1 MTNSYL
7 TRYVVIVPPGF
18 EKYFAG
24 ETLFT
29 AVGGGKDPKRNTLQ
43 QLIQIFKIPE
53 EEQEDFFGRSV
64 LAEEETW
71 GTNTL
76 SDIPNYTDVLT
87 TILAELSPEERLSKF
102 QTGLR
107 EEEIAEAEAEIAEA
121 EALAYQ
127 ESRPGLAALAP
138 SLGVTDLRDAD
149 FLSKRL
155 LDALSLKGL
164 PQINQ
169 SIDYL
174 VYFWMQAN
182 PNVSFQDAT
191 EDGGLQ
197 EGVRDFMTYALT
209 FEEIRE
215 QELAIGEL
223 DREIARIQ
231 FENPDDPSIAGQ
243 HAIDREALFT
253 TIDHIQTE
261 QKELQD
267 KNINNAWWGAGT
279 DIAFVPDMFTAAG
292 IKDVFGKPDLV
303 DVEKYDI
310 TKASLK
316 AGVIDRY
323 GEATDGLSLTTFRS
337 IVDLIDDNFDDWY
350 QDYRNAFTSGTTS
363 ELTGS
368 IWIEEQH
375 SNEAVFEIIER
386 QNNVIDFGTGVL
398 AELYDRAYGGKSG
411 WTGGE
416 KPSSEIGQFLEKTIR
431 DAFDRNWNSYDS
443 DTGQSF
449 RELYPNKDDYWKS
462 LSTAEID
469 GWVNTVLRGMIRR
482 DYGESGQL
490 FLNEIALSG
499 QTLMNLLKSW
509 GPTAPGFPQ
518 PLGDFDPTTDDLA
531 IFFESL
537 QNYSD
542 TNPNFTRLQGEI
554 EPETMAGIMFLNNRL
569 GDTINDLPA
578 WLADEFLSIANNRLA
593 RALGG
598 QNLTEANADDIWDI
612 MLMGDAGDGIKP
624 LDHNATLGETILNS
638 IERSELENSQVI
650 IDFLTGYADED
661 GNTGILN
668 GFKSLTLDWS
678 DANTEQGFWRQLRA
692 LPEDIFPAPEAPT
705 EIPPE
710 LAGVLPAFIDYLP
723 AALRIE
729 SVGIAS
735 RFFESEWM
743 FQSTVGD
750 DPRLTREQLAG
761 NLAFQESLGTFIENT
776 LDDQFNE
783 PFVSLII
790 KYAGGLR
797 KFFEKFESFSQLSP
811 AEIRDEVRKTILNP
825 PEGAEGHLQPQFL
838 NSEVMDFVAEQL
850 QNRIEFQTEFD
861 ALYETDPIITDREA
875 ELEQEERRAE
885 QELEEEESE
894 QERIE
899 REAERERQMLASVQI
914 TGRTAAE
921 QQFEERFRSTL
932 GAVVGPQLSALI
944 TRDNLAKFQTEFLE
958 GFEDF
963 KGFLSPDQYVAIT
976 GEDFEPQATRDQ
988 FDLAKSTVGEAQAAF
1003 FEQFDPDRILS
1014 LTRQAQIGQTRFDA
1028 PVARRQRRPLYR
1040 SPRTPRVTAG
1050 F

>member
-1 MTNSYL
+1 MTNSYT
-7 TRYVVIVPPGF
+7 TRYVVYIPAEF
-18 EKYFAG
+18 SKYFAG
-24 ETLFT
+24 ETLITSFG
-29 AVGGGKDPKRNTLQ
+29 AGKDPERNTLE
-43 QLIQIFKIPE
+43 QLLHIFKIPE
-53 EEQEDFFGRSV
+53 DEQREFLLRAGTFLEED
-64 LAEEETW
+64 W
-71 GTNTL
+71 GTNNL
-76 SDIPNYTDVLT
+76 SDIPDYFEVYT
-87 TILAELSPEERLSKF
+87 TILAELSPEERLSEY

-107 EEEIAEAEAEIAEA
+107 EAEIAEAEAEIAEE

-182 PNVSFQDAT
+182 PNVSFQDAI

-197 EGVRDFMTYALT
+197 EGIRDFMTYALT
-209 FEEIRE
+209 FEEIRA
-215 QELAIGEL
+215 QELAIEEK
-223 DREIARIQ
+223 DREIARLQ

-243 HAIDREALFT
+243 HGVERDALFT

-267 KNINNAWWGAGT
+267 KNVNNAWWGAGT
-279 DIAFVPDMFTAAG
+279 DIAFVPDMFTAVG

-310 TKASLK
+310 TKSSLK
-316 AGVIDRY
+316 AGVTDRY

-337 IVDLIDDNFDDWY
+337 IIDLIDDNFDDWY

-386 QNNVIDFGTGVL
+386 QNNIIDFGTGVL
-398 AELYDRAYGGKSG
+398 AELYDRAYGGKAG

-416 KPSSEIGQFLEKTIR
+416 KPSSEIGQFIEKTIR

-443 DTGQSF
+443 DTMQSF

-469 GWVNTVLRGMIRR
+469 GWINTVLRGMVRR

-490 FLNEIALSG
+490 FLNELEFSG
-499 QTLMNLLKSW
+499 QTMMGLLKSW
-509 GPTAPGFPQ
+509 GTTPPGLAR

-531 IFFESL
+531 VFFESL
-537 QNYSD
+537 QTYSEI
-542 TNPNFTRLQGEI
+542 NPDLTRLQGEI

-569 GDTINDLPA
+569 GDTINDLPS
-578 WLADEFLSIANNRLA
+578 WLADELLSTANNRLA
-593 RALGG
+593 RALEGA
-598 QNLTEANADDIWDI
+598 NLTEANADDIWDI
-612 MLMGDAGDGIKP
+612 MLTGDAGDGIKP
-624 LDHNATLGETILNS
+624 LNSVSILSENILNS
-638 IERSELENSQVI
+638 IERSGLENSQVI

-661 GNTGILN
+661 GNTGVLN

-705 EIPPE
+705 ELPTE

-723 AALRIE
+723 AAMRIDAA
-729 SVGIAS
+729 GLAS
-735 RFFESEWM
+735 RFFESEWL

-761 NLAFQESLGTFIENT
+761 NLAFQESLGAFIENT

-790 KYAGGLR
+790 EYAGGLR

-811 AEIRDEVRKTILNP
+811 AEIVAEVRKTILNP

-838 NSEVMDFVAEQL
+838 NAEVMDFVAEQL

-861 ALYETDPIITDREA
+861 ALYETDPVITAREA
-875 ELEQEERRAE
+875 ELEAEEKRIE
-885 QELEEEESE
+885 GELEEEESE

-921 QQFEERFRSTL
+921 EQFEERFRSTF

-944 TRDNLAKFQTEFLE
+944 ARDNLDRFQTEFLE
-958 GFEDF
+958 SFEDF

-976 GEDFEPQATRDQ
+976 GEDFEAQSNQLQ
-988 FDLAKSTVGEAQAAF
+988 FDLAKSDVVGAQEAF
-1003 FEQFDPDRILS
+1003 FQQFDPDRIMS

>member
-1 MTNSYL
+1 MTNSYT
-7 TRYVVIVPPGF
+7 TRYVVIVPSGF

-24 ETLFT
+24 ERLFT
-29 AVGGGKDPKRNTLQ
+29 ALGAGSDPERNTLQ
-43 QLIQIFKIPE
+43 QLIHIFKIPE
-53 EEQEDFFGRSV
+53 EDQEDFFARSV
-64 LAEEETW
+64 LDEEETW

-87 TILAELSPEERLSKF
+87 TVLSELSPEQRLTGF
-102 QTGLR
+102 QTELR
-107 EEEIAEAEAEIAEA
+107 EKEIAEAEAEAAEA
-121 EALAYQ
+121 EAAAYQ
-127 ESRPGLAALAP
+127 ASRPGLAALAP

-182 PNVSFQDAT
+182 PNVSFRDAV

-197 EGVRDFMTYALT
+197 EGVRDFITYALT
-209 FEEIRE
+209 FEEIQA
-215 QELAIGEL
+215 QEFAIGEL

-243 HAIDREALFT
+243 YSVERDALFT
-253 TIDHIQTE
+253 TIEHIQTE
-261 QKELQD
+261 QQELQD
-267 KNINNAWWGAGT
+267 KHVNDAWWGAGT

-310 TKASLK
+310 TKSSLK
-316 AGVIDRY
+316 AGVLERY

-337 IVDLIDDNFDDWY
+337 ILDLIDDNFDDWY
-350 QDYRNAFTSGTTS
+350 QDYRNAFSSGVTN
-363 ELTGS
+363 ELTAS
-368 IWIEEQH
+368 LWIEEQH
-375 SNEAVFEIIER
+375 STEAVFEIIER
-386 QNNVIDFGTGVL
+386 QNNTIDFGMGVL
-398 AELYDRAYGGKSG
+398 AELYDRAYGGNSG

-443 DTGQSF
+443 ESNQSF
-449 RELYPNKDDYWKS
+449 RELYPNKDDYWNS

-469 GWVNTVLRGMIRR
+469 DWVNTVLRGMIRR

-490 FLNEIALSG
+490 FLNHLELSG

-509 GPTAPGFPQ
+509 GPTEPGFPQ

-537 QNYSD
+537 QNYSN
-542 TNPNFTRLQGEI
+542 TNPNLTRLQGEV
-554 EPETMAGIMFLNNRL
+554 EPETMAGVMFLNNKL
-569 GDTINDLPA
+569 GDTIRDLPL
-578 WLADEFLSIANNRLA
+578 WLADEFFSIANNRLA
-593 RALGG
+593 RALAGV
-598 QNLTEANADDIWDI
+598 NLTEANADDIWDI
-612 MLMGDAGDGIKP
+612 MLRGDVDDGIPP
-624 LDHNATLGETILNS
+624 LDSDATLGESILNS
-638 IERSELENSQVI
+638 IEASGLENSQAI
-650 IDFLTGYADED
+650 MEFLTTYSDED
-661 GNTGILN
+661 GLTGVLN
-668 GFKSLTLDWS
+668 GFKSLNIDWTG
-678 DANTEQGFWRQLRA
+678 ANTQQGFWRQLA
-692 LPEDIFPAPEAPT
+692 TLPENLFPAPEAPS
-705 EIPPE
+705 EIPTE
-710 LAGVLPAFIDYLP
+710 LAGILPAYIDYLP
-723 AALRIE
+723 DAMRIGAAGLA
-729 SVGIAS
+729 VD
-735 RFFESEWM
+735 FFESEWV

-750 DPRLTREQLAG
+750 DPRLTREQLAES
-761 NLAFQESLGTFIENT
+761 LEFQESLGEFIENT
-776 LDDQFNE
+776 LDDQFND
-783 PFVSLII
+783 PFVSLLI

-797 KFFEKFESFSQLSP
+797 RFFETFGSFSQLSP
-811 AEIRDEVRKTILNP
+811 TEIRAEVRKTILNP
-825 PEGAEGHLQPQFL
+825 PEDLEGHLPDQFL
-838 NSEVMDFVAEQL
+838 NAEVMDFVAEQL
-850 QNRIEFQTEFD
+850 QNRIEFKTEFD
-861 ALYETDPIITDREA
+861 AIFETDPEIMDRQA
-875 ELEQEERRAE
+875 ELEAEEERAE

-894 QERIE
+894 QEQAE

-921 QQFEERFRSTL
+921 EQFQEGFRRTF
-932 GAVVGPQLSALI
+932 GAVVGPDLSALI
-944 TRDNLAKFQTEFLE
+944 ARDNLDRFQTEFLE

-976 GEDFEPQATRDQ
+976 GEDFEAQSNQ
-988 FDLAKSTVGEAQAAF
+988 LLFDLAKAEVGAAQEAF
-1003 FEQFDPDRILS
+1003 FGQFDVDRILS

-1040 SPRTPRVTAG
+1040 SPRTPQVTAG